1 MTLPRTYRGVV
12 FDMDGTLVDST
23 GSIQRSW
30 RQWAEEFELTEGQF
44 RGNWHGR
51 PATDLVSHLLP
62 PERVHEG
69 VERIKAIEEADAH
82 SVVTLPG
89 AEDALHVL
97 RANGIPIA
105 IATSCT
111 RGLAEGRITGAGL
124 FRPEVV
130 VTADDVE
137 HGKPS
142 PDIFRKAAEEL
153 GLDPTEVLVVED
165 AVAGVTAAHAVPT
178 ECLAVLTT
186 TPREQ
191 LAAELVVED
200 LSKVNWVITDG
211 GVRVEANS

>member
-23 GSIQRSW
+23 ESIQRSW

-44 RGNWHGR
+44 QGNWHGR

-62 PERVHEG
+62 ASRVHEG
-69 VERIKAIEEADAH
+69 VERIKALEVADAH
-82 SVVTLPG
+82 TVVTLPG

-111 RGLAEGRITGAGL
+111 RDLAEARIIGAGI

-130 VTADDVE
+130 VTADDVTR
-137 HGKPS
+137 GKPD
-142 PDIFRKAAEEL
+142 PEPFRLAAEQL
-153 GLDPTEVLVVED
+153 GLEPSEVLVVED

-186 TPREQ
+186 TPREE

-200 LSKVNWVITDG
+200 LSRVNWVITDG
-211 GVRVEANS
+211 GVRVEPNS

>member
-1 MTLPRTYRGVV
+1 MSLPRTYRGVV
-12 FDMDGTLVDST
+12 FDLDGTLVDST
-23 GSIQRSW
+23 SSIRRSW
-30 RQWAEEFELTEGQF
+30 RQWAEEFELTEGHF
-44 RGNWHGR
+44 RGSWHGR
-51 PATDLVSHLLP
+51 PAVDLVSHLLP
-62 PERVHEG
+62 VALVAEG
-69 VERIKAIEEADAH
+69 VERIKAIEVADAH

-111 RGLAEGRITGAGL
+111 RDLAEARIGGAGI
-124 FRPEVV
+124 FRPDVV
-130 VTADDVE
+130 VTADDVR
-137 HGKPS
+137 HGKPN
-142 PDIFRKAAEEL
+142 PEPFRLAAEQL

-186 TPREQ
+186 TPRED

-200 LSKVNWVITDG
+200 LSRVNWVFVDG
-211 GVRVEANS
+211 GVRVEPN